1 MELFYQ
7 KNLQNDWVLIGQIKP
22 KIIKIK
28 PKRYKI
34 NTSKYQSLFIKAMDG
49 NSIPKKKIKID

>member
-22 KIIKIK
+22 KTVKIKIK
-28 PKRYKI
+28 KYEIKP
-34 NTSKYQSLFIKAMDG
+34 SKYQSLFIKAMDG

>member
-22 KIIKIK
+22 KTVKIK
-28 PKRYKI
+28 PKKYEIKP
-34 NTSKYQSLFIKAMDG
+34 SKYQSLFIKAMDG